1 MKKLLFYVLLIGI
14 GITTKAQDPNFH
26 IYLCFGQSN
35 MEGQGTIETQDQTV
49 DSRFQILQS
58 VSCTGKTKEVW
69 RTATPPLSRCATG
82 LGPADY
88 FGREMVKNLPSN
100 IKIGIVHVA
109 IAGSKI
115 ELFDKNNYQSYVNSL
130 TSNEQWMKN
139 IINEYGGNPYA
150 RLVTLAKLAQKD
162 GVIKGI
168 LLHQG
173 ESNSGEQTWPAKVN
187 GVYTNL
193 LTDLNLK
200 AADVPLLAGQ
210 VVDAAQGGLC
220 AGHNTI
226 INGLPNTIKTAHVIS
241 SAGCTDQSDNL
252 HFTSAGYRIL
262 GARYAQKMLTLLPS
276 TPTGSPTVSM
286 STPANNATFETE
298 TSINL
303 SALAEDS
310 DGSITKVEFYAGNTL
325 LGTSTTK
332 PFSYT
337 WIPTTKGT
345 YSITA
350 KATDNSNNTT
360 TSSAIS
366 IVITQPQGP
375 YNGIVHT
382 IPGIIQ
388 AEEFD
393 EGGNNI
399 AYMDD
404 SPGSDVTP
412 VVNFRT
418 TDDVDIENCTD
429 VNGGYNIGYA
439 KSGEWLEYTV
449 DVTKTG
455 LYDLDLRV
463 ACSGDSRTLSI
474 TMDGNTIANNVAIP
488 NTTGWQS
495 WQTITVKN
503 VNLTAGKQIMR
514 ITIGAT
520 SYININYVEF
530 KTLVTGYNGEQI
542 REISVYPNPFVNG
555 IKIDVPDAATYSILD
570 MMGNIVEQGIVS
582 TNEEIGQKIPSGM
595 YLIKIESSSFVK
607 NIRVNKLK

>member
-1 MKKLLFYVLLIGI
+1 MKKLLFSILCISIGFI
-14 GITTKAQDPNFH
+14 TKAQDPNFH

-35 MEGQGTIETQDQTV
+35 MEGQGTIEAQDQTV
-49 DSRFQILQS
+49 DSRFQIFQS
-58 VSCTGKTKEVW
+58 VACSGKPKETW
-69 RTATPPLSRCATG
+69 RTATPPLSRCGTG

-100 IKIGIVHVA
+100 IKVGIVHVA

-115 ELFDKNNYQSYVNSL
+115 ELFDKNNYQAYVNSL
-130 TSNEQWMKN
+130 TSNEQYMKN
-139 IINEYGGNPYA
+139 IITEYGGNPYA
-150 RLVTLAKLAQKD
+150 KLVALAKLAQKD

-173 ESNSGEQTWPAKVN
+173 ESNSGEQAWPSKVN

-226 INGLPNTIKTAHVIS
+226 INNLPKTIPTSHVIS
-241 SAGCTDQSDNL
+241 SAGCTDQADNL

-262 GARYAQKMLTLLPS
+262 GARYAQMMLTLLPT
-276 TPTGSPTVSM
+276 TPTGSPTVSI
-286 STPANNATFETE
+286 SSPANNATFELGTDVILK
-298 TSINL
+298 SQA
-303 SALAEDS
+303 SDP
-310 DGSITKVEFYAGNTL
+310 DGSVSKVEYFN
-325 LGTSTTK
+325 GTAPIGSSSVS
-332 PFSYT
+332 PYT
-337 WIPTTKGT
+337 ITWTPNAKGV

-350 KATDNSNNTT
+350 KVTDNTNNTT

-366 IVITQPQGP
+366 ITVTVPQGP
-375 YNGIVHT
+375 YNGIAHP

-388 AEEFD
+388 AEEYD
-393 EGGNNI
+393 EGGNNV

-412 VVNFRT
+412 VVSFRT
-418 TDDVDIENCTD
+418 TEDVDIEKCTD
-429 VNGGYNIGYA
+429 LNGGYNIGYGKA
-439 KSGEWLEYTV
+439 GEWLEYTV
-449 DVTKTG
+449 DVSKTG
-455 LYDLDLRV
+455 IYDLDLRI
-463 ACSGDSRTLSI
+463 ACSGDGRTLSL
-474 TMDGNTIANNVAIP
+474 TMDGNSIANNVAIP
-488 NTTGWQS
+488 NTTGWQN

-520 SYININYVEF
+520 SYINLNYVEF
-530 KTLVTGYNGEQI
+530 KALVTGFNGEQI
-542 REISVYPNPFVNG
+542 REVSIYPNPFIDG
-555 IKIDVPDAATYSILD
+555 IKINTPEAASYSIMD
-570 MMGNIVEQGIVS
+570 MMGNMMEKGNVS
-582 TNEEIGQKIPSGM
+582 NDKEIGQTLPAGV
-595 YLIKIESSSFVK
+595 YLIKVESPSFMK
-607 NIRVNKLK
+607 NFRISKQK